1 MKNLIQTNLNER
13 FMKNI
18 IKEKSIIKNT
28 YLSNH
33 ICLLN
38 PSISTSNI
46 GDDIIVESCTKVLA
60 EMFPDNQLISIP
72 TQDVIG
78 KQSRNLL
85 KNSKANIIL
94 GTNILSSNLL
104 KYRQLRWK
112 FIDLIRKY
120 SLITM
125 GVGWWQYQDNVDLPS
140 RIIYRRLLNKSCLL
154 STRDNYTKKMLE
166 AIGFSNVINTGC
178 PTMWD
183 IPRNINYT
191 PKNYF
196 EKSVLTFT
204 DYNKSFK
211 EDISILRKAY
221 SISKEVF
228 FFPQAPTDLSYLK
241 SLVNSTD
248 LPLPKIINAT
258 TFSLKKFFEDE
269 NCCYVGTRLHAGL
282 FAARFKI
289 PCLIIAID
297 NRVKEIFDDCKLD
310 YLVRKDKNFI
320 NEIENKFPKVLKP
333 NLDFDAINN
342 WKHNI
347 YQYVNKRV

>member
-1 MKNLIQTNLNER
+1 
-13 FMKNI
+13 MKNI

-140 RIIYRRLLNKSCLL
+140 RIIYRRLIKMIYPIYFCCL
-154 STRDNYTKKMLE
+154 
-166 AIGFSNVINTGC
+166 
-178 PTMWD
+178 
-183 IPRNINYT
+183 
-191 PKNYF
+191 
-196 EKSVLTFT
+196 
-204 DYNKSFK
+204 
-211 EDISILRKAY
+211 
-221 SISKEVF
+221 
-228 FFPQAPTDLSYLK
+228 
-241 SLVNSTD
+241 
-248 LPLPKIINAT
+248 
-258 TFSLKKFFEDE
+258 
-269 NCCYVGTRLHAGL
+269 
-282 FAARFKI
+282 
-289 PCLIIAID
+289 
-297 NRVKEIFDDCKLD
+297 
-310 YLVRKDKNFI
+310 
-320 NEIENKFPKVLKP
+320 
-333 NLDFDAINN
+333 
-342 WKHNI
+342 
-347 YQYVNKRV
+347 